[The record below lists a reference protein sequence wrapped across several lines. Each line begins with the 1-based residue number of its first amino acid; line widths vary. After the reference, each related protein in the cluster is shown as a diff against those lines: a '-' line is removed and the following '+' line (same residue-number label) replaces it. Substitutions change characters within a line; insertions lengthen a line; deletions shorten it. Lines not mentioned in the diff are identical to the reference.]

1 MTELVTGAAALART
15 DPAAIAR
22 LTDAATRSTYYADWM
37 GPAEH
42 EAIRRIVDLAAPA
55 CAAAANGPDG
65 HLIAAFAGGAFAGF
79 VIATLHG
86 PDDRELDWLMVHPDY
101 HGTGIS
107 GALMEAGMAWLG
119 KDRPIWL
126 TVLQHNSRALGFYRR
141 FGFEV
146 DPGTALERS
155 IPTCVMRRP
164 PSIQHG

>member
-1 MTELVTGAAALART
+1 MIELVADAAALART
-15 DPAAIAR
+15 DPARIAA

-37 GPAEH
+37 GPGEH
-42 EAIRRIVDLAAPA
+42 EAIRRIVNLAAPA
-55 CAAAANGPDG
+55 CAAAANGADG
-65 HLIAAFAGGAFAGF
+65 HLIAAFTDGAFAGF

-86 PDDRELDWLMVHPDY
+86 PDDRELDWLMVHPDF

-126 TVLQHNSRALGFYRR
+126 TVVQHNARALGFYRR

-146 DPGTALERS
+146 DAATLPDRA
-155 IPTCVMRRP
+155 IPMHVMRRP
-164 PSIQHG
+164 PSN